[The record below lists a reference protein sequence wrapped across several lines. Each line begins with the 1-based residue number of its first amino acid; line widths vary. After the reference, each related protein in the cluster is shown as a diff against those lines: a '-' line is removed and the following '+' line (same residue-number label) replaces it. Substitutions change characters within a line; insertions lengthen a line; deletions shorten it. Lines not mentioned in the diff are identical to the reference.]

1 MLRPKK
7 LSTPPPRANALC
19 PIPMDPDSPVPEATD
34 DLETERSR
42 PEDEGASPEA
52 PPPKPPRK
60 RRKLWPVILGAIILA
75 GGAAW
80 GGQWWFSRNSSGSAA
95 RGQQGAGR
103 PQGVPVQ
110 VETVKMATAQE
121 TSEFVGN
128 LEAQRSAAIRPE
140 RDGRVREIYVRA
152 GDRVFQGEV
161 IARMDSREPEV
172 EMAGA
177 IASMRET
184 QARLA
189 ELEAGPR
196 REAIA
201 GARARL
207 SQAEI
212 SLAELRAGN
221 RSQDIAQARARLER
235 GEARLESAIAGSRS
249 QEIAA
254 AEARIREAEAT
265 LDLSEERLRR
275 NRSLAS
281 EGAISRDRLDEVEAE
296 NKRALANLQETKAR
310 LEELQKSRREAIRD
324 AEVEVEELKEALA
337 LERAGAR
344 PEEIARAQAEVEE
357 RRQELRQLENGTR
370 PEEIAR
376 AQAEVA
382 AAAARVRAFEVQ
394 LQDTRIVAP
403 FSGTIGDVPVK
414 IGDYLR
420 SGDALTTVTQNDSLE
435 LRLEIPIE
443 RAEELRLGLPVEIR
457 DAGERPLREG
467 TISFISP
474 RANIE
479 SQTLLAKA
487 TFENLRGELID
498 GQFVRAKII
507 WRSRFSIMV
516 PSNALTYQGERR
528 YIYIVETTPPAS
540 PEEQPKLTAK
550 RISVKV
556 GLVEGDFSEILEGLS
571 SGDTII
577 VSGLQKLSD
586 GAAVMVIED
595 KGTRDRGTGR

>member
-1 MLRPKK
+1 MH
-7 LSTPPPRANALC
+7 SANSS
-19 PIPMDPDSPVPEATD
+19 DSQVPEATD
-34 DLETERSR
+34 DLETEPSR
-42 PEDEGASPEA
+42 PEDEEASPEA

-60 RRKLWPVILGAIILA
+60 RRKLWAVILGAIILA

-80 GGQWWFSRNSSGSAA
+80 AGQWWLSRNSSGSAA
-95 RGQQGAGR
+95 QGQQGGGR
-103 PQGVPVQ
+103 PRGVPVQ

-152 GDRVFQGEV
+152 GDRVFQGEF

-172 EMAGA
+172 EMAA
-177 IASMRET
+177 ARASLREA

-207 SQAEI
+207 NQAEI

-235 GEARLESAIAGSRS
+235 AEARLEDAIAGSRS

-275 NRSLAS
+275 NRTLAA

-296 NKRALANLQETKAR
+296 NKRALANLQEDKAR
-310 LEELQKSRREAIRD
+310 LEELQKSRREAMRQ
-324 AEVEVEELKEALA
+324 AEVEVEELQEALA
-337 LERAGAR
+337 LQREGAR
-344 PEEIARAQAEVEE
+344 PEEIARARAEVEE
-357 RRQELRQLENGTR
+357 RRQELRELENGTR

-382 AAAARVRAFEVQ
+382 EAAARVRAFEVQ
-394 LQDTRIVAP
+394 LEDTRIIAP

-414 IGDYLR
+414 VGDYLR

-435 LRLEIPIE
+435 LRLAIPIE
-443 RAEELRLGLPVEIR
+443 LAGELRLGLPVEIR
-457 DAGERPLREG
+457 DAEERPLREG
-467 TISFISP
+467 TITFISP

-479 SQTLLAKA
+479 SQTMLAKA

-507 WRSRFSIMV
+507 WRQRFSIMV
-516 PSNALTYQGERR
+516 PSNALIYQGEQR

-540 PEEQPKLTAK
+540 PEEQPQLTANRK
-550 RISVKV
+550 SVKV
-556 GLVEGDFSEILEGLS
+556 GLVEGDRSEIVEGLS
-571 SGDTII
+571 PGDTII

-586 GAAVMVIED
+586 GAPVMVIEN
-595 KGTRDRGTGR
+595 